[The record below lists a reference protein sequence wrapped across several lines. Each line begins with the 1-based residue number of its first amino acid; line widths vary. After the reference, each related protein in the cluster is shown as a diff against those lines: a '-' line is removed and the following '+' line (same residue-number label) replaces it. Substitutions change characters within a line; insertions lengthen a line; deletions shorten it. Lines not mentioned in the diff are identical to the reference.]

1 MIYNTI
7 RIKKYLRHFVVSIKK
22 SCIFAYQNKT
32 KEQIKKIGDKKMTA
46 QQVKETLSA
55 NRQIVIDFFIAN
67 VKEDRFYTLKW
78 FMERV
83 LVNAEASW
91 KRRVNVGEKEVK
103 SVLNNIMKN
112 YPVIA
117 KGYKSN
123 FQKAAEYFGYN
134 KAKQIAN
141 AK

>member
-1 MIYNTI
+1 
-7 RIKKYLRHFVVSIKK
+7 
-22 SCIFAYQNKT
+22 
-32 KEQIKKIGDKKMTA
+32 MTA